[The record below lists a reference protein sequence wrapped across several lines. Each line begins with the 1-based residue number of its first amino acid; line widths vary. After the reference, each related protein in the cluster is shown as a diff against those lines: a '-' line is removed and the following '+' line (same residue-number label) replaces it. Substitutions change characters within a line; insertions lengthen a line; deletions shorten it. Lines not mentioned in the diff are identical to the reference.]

1 MGEIAMVISAVVGAG
16 AAVVSASNQQ
26 KAAKSAQKQQEL
38 SYNRSQKQAI
48 REAQIRRAQA
58 TSSAQSMGAMTSSGF
73 MGGVSSLTSQLGST
87 LGYSSQLSGLSKEQ
101 AMYQSRAATFGAASD
116 LAFAGSNFAAKY
128 IK

>member
-1 MGEIAMVISAVVGAG
+1 MAVVATIAAVAGAG
-16 AAVVSASNQQ
+16 ASIASAVNQQ

-73 MGGVSSLTSQLGST
+73 AGGVSSLTSQLGST

-116 LAFAGSNFAAKY
+116 LAFAGSSLAARY